1 MEAVQSI
8 SRSFGTGEEELN
20 KERVIGL
27 EKETQIV
34 RKEVAE
40 LKETLSNTSSKVDR
54 ILELL
59 TKG

>member
-1 MEAVQSI
+1 MEAVQAI
-8 SRSFGTGEEELN
+8 SHSFETGKEELDE
-20 KERVIGL
+20 ERVIGL

-34 RKEVAE
+34 RKKVAE

-54 ILELL
+54 IFKLL